1 MRLMYFIDSTTAHA
15 FLLVYGIDSK
25 ESFEQVKCCFE
36 EIREHRSDFQEVPI
50 IIAGNKADL
59 PAIKRDV
66 EFDEVCDWIH
76 DHLPKIR

>member
-1 MRLMYFIDSTTAHA
+1 MRRLSITTAHA

-25 ESFEQVKCCFE
+25 ESFEQIKCCFE
-36 EIREHRSDFQEVPI
+36 EIREHRSDFQEIPI

-59 PAIKRDV
+59 PSIKRDV